1 MIPFLVLLYRTRR
14 PLVNMTLITASVLV
28 FAYQVAVGGLQGLGE
43 LGSTDRLNDFT
54 LTYGLIP
61 ADLTTDGPVAPR
73 IDSTGTLRDINPPFS
88 VWTSVFTSMFIH
100 GSVLHLVGN
109 MLFLWGFG
117 GRLEEKLGHVK
128 YLLFYLAAGVAA
140 VWTQVAIDLD
150 SRAPLIGASGA
161 ISGVVGAYILTFWY
175 PNSVWLLIVFF
186 ILPVIIG
193 PIGMG
198 VASSG
203 PQVAY
208 MAHLGGL
215 VAGVLMISG
224 YKLAIKESLLPPAGW
239 RPGQH
244 WR

>member
-1 MIPFLVLLYRTRR
+1 MIPFLILLYRTRR
-14 PLVNMTLITASVLV
+14 PLVNTSLISASVIV
-28 FAYQVAVGGLQGLGE
+28 FMYELAIGGLQGLGE
-43 LGSTDRLNDFT
+43 LGSTDRLNDFL

-61 ADLTTDGPVAPR
+61 LDLTTPGEVRPLF
-73 IDSTGTLRDINPPFS
+73 DSSGALRDVNPPFS
-88 VWTSVFTSMFIH
+88 VWTSVFTSMFVH

-140 VWTQVAIDLD
+140 VWTQVATDMDGI
-150 SRAPLIGASGA
+150 APLIGASGA
-161 ISGVVGAYILTFWY
+161 ISGVVGAYLLTFRY
-175 PNSVWLLIVFF
+175 PNTVWLVIVFF

-193 PIGMG
+193 PIGVG

-203 PQVAY
+203 ARVAY

-215 VAGVLMISG
+215 IAGALMISG
-224 YKLAIKESLLPPAGW
+224 YKLLIGESLLPPVEW
-239 RPGQH
+239 RPRRF